1 MSFTIPL
8 PTYERREQVQ
18 ALKIK
23 AVVPNPRGYE
33 LHFQDQR
40 FCPIQVNE
48 DWAELGDY
56 LVGGYLTVSKDGML
70 GWIAGSTFEAGYT
83 LVPGLDPHDDVEAR

>member
-18 ALKIK
+18 ALKIA

-33 LHFQDQR
+33 LHFEDQR
-40 FCPIQVNE
+40 FCPIQVSSSPGWSPPSVGTYFVI
-48 DWAELGDY
+48 DGDE
-56 LVGGYLTVSKDGML
+56 TSIMS
-70 GWIAGSTFEAGYT
+70 AAAFEAGYT
-83 LVPGLDPHDDVEAR
+83 LVPADTERGDA